1 MKIQSLPP
9 NVGGDE
15 TALNTPTPSPP
26 EVHNSDQ
33 SPKVA
38 HPNPFPESCLSAH
51 VSPCTSTTNI
61 MPSSSFTAP
70 SHSSSAQT
78 WSLEE
83 IDIMSCCSRAQQS
96 CRQDSGDPLEELKQQ
111 LIAHSETAQEYAS
124 YVRNYEQAL
133 ERKES
138 R

>member
-1 MKIQSLPP
+1 MNQQSLTP
-9 NVGGDE
+9 NIGGDE

-26 EVHNSDQ
+26 DVHNSDQ
-33 SPKVA
+33 SPKMA
-38 HPNPFPESCLSAH
+38 HTSRVPESCLPAH
-51 VSPCTSTTNI
+51 VSPFTITTEV
-61 MPSSSFTAP
+61 MPNSPLTAP

-78 WSLEE
+78 WSLVER
-83 IDIMSCCSRAQQS
+83 DITSCCAHDQQS
-96 CRQDSGDPLEELKQQ
+96 CRQDSRDPLEELKQQ

>member
-1 MKIQSLPP
+1 MAP
-9 NVGGDE
+9 
-15 TALNTPTPSPP
+15 NTPTPSPP
-26 EVHNSDQ
+26 DVHNSDQ

-38 HPNPFPESCLSAH
+38 HPNPVPESCLPAH
-51 VSPCTSTTNI
+51 VSPFTSTTDFMSN
-61 MPSSSFTAP
+61 SSLTAP

-83 IDIMSCCSRAQQS
+83 RDITSRCAHDQQS
-96 CRQDSGDPLEELKQQ
+96 CRQDSEGPLEELKQQ